1 MFRLMFYKLSA
12 FCGWFASKL
21 KLLVMQG
28 TRAKRASIAF
38 KMSICCCKTYMNCYI
53 ATCISSC
60 SWNPWVTVVCSVSV
74 LSLTE
79 TE

>member
-1 MFRLMFYKLSA
+1 MFRLMFYKCNA
-12 FCGWFASKL
+12 FFGWFALKL

-28 TRAKRASIAF
+28 TRAKWASIAF
-38 KMSICCCKTYMNCYI
+38 KIPICCCKIYMNCYI

-74 LSLTE
+74 LSLIVTG
-79 TE
+79 